1 MLQPKWLL
9 ANERSLSIQK
19 SSGLN
24 FKQLCTPLLFDL
36 SNLYCG
42 KTANLVAK
50 FSTPYTTTSLF
61 LLLFFQPERIV
72 TISVIMASM
81 STSFGLKKDK
91 CPIRHCYDVAVVL
104 LPFTNRFILTYY
116 IKLFLKLVRSVSVE
130 RAERDG
136 ESETF
141 TQVYIILAYDDH
153 RVERYII
160 RKAILAVHLLS
171 SPA

>member
-1 MLQPKWLL
+1 MHATFVRPVESLL
-9 ANERSLSIQK
+9 RKDCK
-19 SSGLN
+19 SGSKI
-24 FKQLCTPLLFDL
+24 FHPLHNYL
-36 SNLYCG
+36 
-42 KTANLVAK
+42 T
-50 FSTPYTTTSLF
+50 FSAA
-61 LLLFFQPERIV
+61 FFQSERIV